1 MIEGFD
7 CLLEDSGQPGLTE
20 LRASLHDLF
29 AGPDVTGRVIGQQR
43 LKSRVYRLQIEAGVR
58 VSSLVVK
65 RLNSKSAQRNQLVTK
80 SWLPAIGLSE
90 CSPRLLGVAADR
102 SGQSVWHIYED
113 LGGRTLATSD
123 PASKEVEA
131 AIDLIAQLHIRFA
144 GHPLLLE
151 CRRYGGDLGIHY
163 FTSNV
168 RDAICGLESLRPSA
182 IALTSERLALRD
194 RLLERMYQLL
204 DEQPFRAQALAELG
218 GPETLLHGDL
228 WTTNILVLATPN
240 GLEAR
245 LIDWDHVGVGPV
257 SYDLSTF
264 LLRFPTHQ
272 RLWLLDMYRDASGF
286 IGQGL
291 PAAPDLNLL
300 FETAECAR
308 FANRVIW
315 PAIALLQDRA
325 EWGFDE
331 LAAIEQWFEMLEPV
345 LPLSKAGQPPVNA
358 DAAQPVSPGAQSPV
372 TVAEW
377 GPPRFSSGDRP
388 K

>member
-29 AGPDVTGRVIGQQR
+29 AGPEVTGRVIGQQR
-43 LKSRVYRLQIEAGVR
+43 LKSRVYRLQIEADIWVG
-58 VSSLVVK
+58 SLVVK
-65 RLNSKSAQRNQLVTK
+65 RLKPKSAQRNQLITK

-90 CSPRLLGVAADR
+90 YSPHLLGVAADR

-123 PASKEVEA
+123 LVPKEVEV

-151 CRRYGGDLGIHY
+151 CRRHGGDLGIHY

-168 RDAICGLESLRPSA
+168 RDAICGLESLRPPT
-182 IALTSERLALRD
+182 ITLTSERLALRD

-204 DEQPFRAQALAELG
+204 DEQPFRAQALSELG

-228 WTTNILVLATPN
+228 WTTNILVLDTPN
-240 GLEAR
+240 EPEAR

-272 RLWLLDMYRDASGF
+272 RLWLLDMYRDASDF

-331 LAAIEQWFEMLEPV
+331 LAAIEQWFELLEPV
-345 LPLSKAGQPPVNA
+345 LPLSMAGQPPVNA
-358 DAAQPVSPGAQSPV
+358 DTAQPVSPGAQSTV

-377 GPPRFSSGDRP
+377 DPPRFSSGDGP

>member
-29 AGPDVTGRVIGQQR
+29 AAPDVTGRLIGQQR
-43 LKSRVYRLQIEAGVR
+43 LKSRVYRLQIEASGQ

-65 RLNSKSAQRNQLVTK
+65 RLHPKSAQRNQLVTK
-80 SWLPAIGLSE
+80 RWLPAIGLSD
-90 CSPRLLGVAADR
+90 CSPPLLGVAADR
-102 SGQSVWHIYED
+102 SGQVVWHIYED
-113 LGGRTLATSD
+113 LGDRTLATSD
-123 PASKEVEA
+123 PAPEHVEA
-131 AIDLIAQLHIRFA
+131 AINLIAQLHIRFA
-144 GHPLLLE
+144 GHPLLPE
-151 CRRYGGDLGIHY
+151 CRRYGGDLGIRY

-168 RDAICGLESLRPSA
+168 RDAICGLESLRPPA
-182 IALTSERLALRD
+182 IALSSERLALRD
-194 RLLERMYQLL
+194 RLLERMSKLL
-204 DEQPFRAQALAELG
+204 DGQPFRARALAELG

-257 SYDLSTF
+257 GYDLSTL

-272 RLWLLDMYRDASGF
+272 RLWLLDMYREASGF
-286 IGQGL
+286 IGQHL
-291 PAAPDLNLL
+291 PAAADLNLL

-315 PAIALLQDRA
+315 PAIALLQDHD

-331 LAAIEQWFEMLEPV
+331 LAAIEQWFEKLEPV
-345 LPLSKAGQPPVNA
+345 LPLSQAGQSPVSA
-358 DAAQPVSPGAQSPV
+358 GAAQPVTSCARSPAA
-372 TVAEW
+372 VAEW
-377 GPPRFSSGDRP
+377 GPPRFSSGDGP

>member
-7 CLLEDSGQPGLTE
+7 RLLEDSGQPGLTE

-29 AGPDVTGRVIGQQR
+29 AGPDVTGRVIGQER
-43 LKSRVYRLQIEAGVR
+43 LKSHVYRLQIETDVR
-58 VSSLVVK
+58 VGSLVVK
-65 RLNSKSAQRNQLVTK
+65 CLKPNYAQRNQLITK
-80 SWLPAIGLSE
+80 SWLPAIGLGA

-102 SGQSVWHIYED
+102 SGQSIWHIYED

-123 PASKEVEA
+123 LAPEEVEA

-163 FTSNV
+163 FTANV
-168 RDAICGLESLRPSA
+168 RDAICGLESLRPPT
-182 IALTSERLALRD
+182 ITLTSERLALRD

-204 DEQPFRAQALAELG
+204 DEQPFRAQMLAELG

-228 WTTNILVLATPN
+228 WTTNILVLDTAN

-291 PAAPDLNLL
+291 PATPDLNLL

-315 PAIALLQDRA
+315 PAIALLRDRA

-345 LPLSKAGQPPVNA
+345 LPLSRVGQPTVNA
-358 DAAQPVSPGAQSPV
+358 DAAQPIRPGAV
-372 TVAEW
+372 TVAVSKW
-377 GPPRFSSGDRP
+377 DPPRIPSGDRT

>member
-7 CLLEDSGQPGLTE
+7 CLLEGSEQPGLPE
-20 LRASLHDLF
+20 LRASLHELF
-29 AGPDVTGRVIGQQR
+29 TGPDVMGRVIDQQR
-43 LKSRVYRLQIEAGVR
+43 LKSCVYRLQIDANGQVC
-58 VSSLVVK
+58 SLVVK
-65 RLNSKSAQRNQLVTK
+65 RLNPKFAQRNQLVTK
-80 SWLPAIGLSE
+80 RWLPAIGLSE
-90 CSPRLLGVAADR
+90 CSPPLLGVAADR
-102 SGQSVWHIYED
+102 GGQSVWHIYED
-113 LGGRTLATSD
+113 LGDRTLATGD
-123 PASKEVEA
+123 LAPEYVEA

-144 GHPLLLE
+144 GHPLLPE

-168 RDAICGLESLRPSA
+168 RDAICGLELLRPPA
-182 IALTSERLALRD
+182 IALSLERLALRD

-228 WTTNILVLATPN
+228 WTTNIFVLATPK
-240 GLEAR
+240 GSQAR

-272 RLWLLDMYRDASGF
+272 RLWLLDMYRESSGF

-291 PAAPDLNLL
+291 PSAPDLNLL

-308 FANRVIW
+308 FANRAIW
-315 PAIALLQDRA
+315 PAIALLQDHA

-345 LPLSKAGQPPVNA
+345 LPLSRAGQH
-358 DAAQPVSPGAQSPV
+358 PVSPGAAQPV
-372 TVAEW
+372 TLCARSPMAVAER
-377 GPPRFSSGDRP
+377 GPPLFSSGDGP

>member
-7 CLLEDSGQPGLTE
+7 SLLEDSGQPGLPE
-20 LRASLHDLF
+20 LHTSLQELLG
-29 AGPDVTGRVIGQQR
+29 GPDVTGRVIGRQR
-43 LKSRVYRLQIEAGVR
+43 LKSRVYRLQLDANGQIC
-58 VSSLVVK
+58 SLVVK
-65 RLNSKSAQRNQLVTK
+65 RLDPEFAQRNQLVTER
-80 SWLPAIGLSE
+80 WLPAIGLSE
-90 CSPRLLGVAADR
+90 CSPPLLGVAADR
-102 SGQSVWHIYED
+102 SGQSVWHIYKD
-113 LGGRTLATSD
+113 LGDRTLATGD
-123 PASKEVEA
+123 LAPKHVEA

-144 GHPLLLE
+144 GHPLLPE
-151 CRRYGGDLGIHY
+151 CRRYGGDLGIHH

-168 RDAICGLESLRPSA
+168 RDAICGLELLRPPA
-182 IALTSERLALRD
+182 IALSSECLALRD
-194 RLLERMYQLL
+194 RLLERMYKLF
-204 DEQPFRAQALAELG
+204 DERPFRAQALAELG

-228 WTTNILVLATPN
+228 WTTNIFVLATPN
-240 GLEAR
+240 GSQAR
-245 LIDWDHVGVGPV
+245 LIDWDRVGVGPV

-272 RLWLLDMYRDASGF
+272 RLWLLDMYREAAGSL
-286 IGQGL
+286 GQGL

-345 LPLSKAGQPPVNA
+345 LPLSKAGQY
-358 DAAQPVSPGAQSPV
+358 PVSPGAVQPVTSSARSPV
-372 TVAEW
+372 AVAE
-377 GPPRFSSGDRP
+377 
-388 K
+388 